1 MFTHQGS
8 FDDGFEIPVDLNG
21 DGFTVLNNW
30 SSYTAATVNPII
42 TSTTGSNANYILSL
56 ISINNLLMLN
66 DIEFSVSGENSYPDP
81 GETISVIITIANY
94 GNTLSSVTGQIESNN
109 SGITIT
115 DGATTFGEIGT
126 NQELTNADD
135 PFIIDISDD
144 AEAGSVVFDVTLS
157 FDGSESVTEEWEINI
172 GIPTILLV
180 DDDNGDNTEL
190 GFIAAI
196 DSLNESY
203 EVLDRTSTSLNELGL
218 GMRDIVIW
226 NTGSADGNGLS
237 AVEKTAIM
245 TYLDGGKNLFL
256 TGNHLGEELDDSDLF
271 NDYLEMRYAGFR
283 SGGILRGV
291 EGDPIGVDSD
301 NNIFLSLGL
310 SLIHI

>member
-30 SSYTAATVNPII
+30 SSYTAATVNPIV

-56 ISINNLLMLN
+56 MSINNLLMLN
-66 DIEFSVSGENSYPDP
+66 DIEFSVSGDNSYPDP

-109 SGITIT
+109 SGVTIT

-135 PFIIDISDD
+135 PFIIDISD
-144 AEAGSVVFDVTLS
+144 
-157 FDGSESVTEEWEINI
+157 
-172 GIPTILLV
+172 
-180 DDDNGDNTEL
+180 
-190 GFIAAI
+190 
-196 DSLNESY
+196 
-203 EVLDRTSTSLNELGL
+203 
-218 GMRDIVIW
+218 
-226 NTGSADGNGLS
+226 
-237 AVEKTAIM
+237 
-245 TYLDGGKNLFL
+245 
-256 TGNHLGEELDDSDLF
+256 
-271 NDYLEMRYAGFR
+271 
-283 SGGILRGV
+283 
-291 EGDPIGVDSD
+291 
-301 NNIFLSLGL
+301 L